1 MIALAYLLCVLAP
14 TLSFALPG
22 SQATAHCLT
31 VEDHTASAVHAHG
44 EGMMHAHQS
53 GHVHHHAGVGT
64 QAEPAV
70 THVVKAAGLKG
81 DSSPAKAPHAMDG
94 KCCGMMCVTALPAI
108 FAAVTQPAMPK
119 AVRVSDSYRE
129 LTDNVPAVHYR
140 PPIS

>member
-1 MIALAYLLCVLAP
+1 MIALAYLFCVLAP

-22 SQATAHCLT
+22 SRAIAYCLT
-31 VEDHTASAVHAHG
+31 VEDHTVGEVHDHS
-44 EGMMHAHQS
+44 EGMMQAHQNGHAHHQ
-53 GHVHHHAGVGT
+53 AGAGM
-64 QAEPAV
+64 QAEPS
-70 THVVKAAGLKG
+70 VVHAMKAAVLNG

-94 KCCGMMCVTALPAI
+94 KCCGMMCLTALPAT
-108 FAAVTQPAMPK
+108 FVAVTQPAMPK